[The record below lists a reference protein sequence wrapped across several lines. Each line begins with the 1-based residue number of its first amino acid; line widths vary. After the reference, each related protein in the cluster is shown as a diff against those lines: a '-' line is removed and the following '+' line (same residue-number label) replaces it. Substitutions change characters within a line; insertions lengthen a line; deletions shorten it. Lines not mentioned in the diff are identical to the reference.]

1 MNEIFELLSL
11 VFIQRALIAG
21 LLLAI
26 MAGVV
31 GVLTLI
37 RKAAFYGDAIAHS
50 SLAGV
55 AIGLG
60 LGTYPLLTAFIYAI
74 VVALILPSLR
84 RRLSLSLDNILGI
97 ILPFSMG
104 LGVLIFSLLPGY
116 QPEMMSFLFGSI
128 LTIRLHEV
136 YLIVIIFILVAL
148 IFAKLFQKILITS
161 LDEEYATLLEINVK
175 WMQRLYEVIL
185 AIIIVAG
192 VKLLGVV
199 LINALLIIPASAAK
213 SLSSSLKMWLILSPI
228 LSVVTVIGGIIISV
242 LANTP
247 PGATIAV
254 FAGFIFVYSQVYVK
268 FVGGNN

>member
-1 MNEIFELLSL
+1 MNTVLELLSL

-21 LLLAI
+21 LLLAVL
-26 MAGVV
+26 AGVV

-37 RKAAFYGDAIAHS
+37 RKTAFYGDAIAHS

-60 LGTYPLLTAFIYAI
+60 LGIYPLLTAFIYAI
-74 VVALILPSLR
+74 VVALLLPSFR
-84 RRLSLSLDNILGI
+84 KHLSLSLDNILGI

-128 LTIRLHEV
+128 LTIRLHEI
-136 YLIVIIFILVAL
+136 YLLVGIFIFVII
-148 IFAKLFQKILITS
+148 IFSRLLQKILVTS
-161 LDEEYATLLEINVK
+161 LDEDYATLLEINVK
-175 WMQRLYEVIL
+175 WMQRIYEVIL

-213 SLSSSLKMWLILSPI
+213 NLSSSLKMWVILSPI
-228 LSVVTVIGGIIISV
+228 ISVITVFGGIIISV
-242 LANTP
+242 LVNTP

-254 FAGFIFVYSQVYVK
+254 FAGFIFVCSQVYSK
-268 FVGGNN
+268 FISMK

>member
-1 MNEIFELLSL
+1 MSTLPDLLSL

-26 MAGVV
+26 LAGVV

-37 RKAAFYGDAIAHS
+37 RKTAFYGDAIAHS

-74 VVALILPSLR
+74 GVALLLPTLR
-84 RRLSLSLDNILGI
+84 KRLSLSLDNILGI

-128 LTIRLHEV
+128 LTIRLHEI
-136 YLIVIIFILVAL
+136 YLLVGIFLSVVL
-148 IFAKLFQKILITS
+148 IFSKLLQKILITS

-175 WMQRLYEVIL
+175 WMQRIYEVVL
-185 AIIIVAG
+185 AIIIVSG

-213 SLSSSLKMWLILSPI
+213 NLSSSLKMWLILSPI
-228 LSVVTVIGGIIISV
+228 ISVITVMGGIIISV
-242 LANTP
+242 LVNTP

-254 FAGFIFVYSQVYVK
+254 FAGFIFVMSQFYAK
-268 FVGGNN
+268 YQ